1 VNSADVAQQEA
12 HMTEQNTRGNHAP
25 GWQAEHAQ
33 RYLATNGADGHLW
46 EGYPTLLL
54 TTIGRRTGQAHTTP
68 LIYGENGGRY
78 LVVGSRGGAPEHPQW
93 YRNLLTQPSV
103 EVQVKADRF
112 RARAR
117 PATAAEKPALWQQ
130 MVQVYPPYAEY
141 QTRTTREI
149 PVVILERE

>member
-1 VNSADVAQQEA
+1 MA
-12 HMTEQNTRGNHAP
+12 EQPARGNRAP

-33 RYLATNGADGHLW
+33 RYLATNGADGHDW
-46 EGYPTLLL
+46 EGFPTLLL
-54 TTIGRRTGQAHTTP
+54 TTTGRRTGQQHTTP
-68 LIYGENGGRY
+68 LIYGQDGDRY
-78 LVVGSRGGAPEHPQW
+78 LVVGSRGGAPTHPQW
-93 YRNLLTQPSV
+93 YRNLLAQPSV

-117 PATAAEKPALWQQ
+117 PANAAEKPALWQK
-130 MVQVYPPYAEY
+130 MVGVYPPYAEY